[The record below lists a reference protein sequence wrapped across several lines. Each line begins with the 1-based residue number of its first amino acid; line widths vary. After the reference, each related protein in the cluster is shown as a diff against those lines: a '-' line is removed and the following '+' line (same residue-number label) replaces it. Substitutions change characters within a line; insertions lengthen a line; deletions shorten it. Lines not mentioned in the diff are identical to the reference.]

1 MCFLCKKYMDNTFG
15 VPIIPDNEENRLEKL
30 YEYNIL
36 DTKSEGPFNNVASIA
51 AHMFKTPMAFVSFV
65 DKDRVWFKANVGLPG
80 VTDTPRGVSLCSLA
94 VLNNDVT
101 VFNNAPDEPCLLA
114 NPLVAGEFGLRFYAA
129 APLKTPDGYN
139 IGAVCIV
146 DKEPREFT
154 DSDRRVLEHLASIV
168 MDELKLRQ
176 LQNKPDE
183 E

>member
-1 MCFLCKKYMDNTFG
+1 MENTFG
-15 VPIIPDNEENRLEKL
+15 IPIIPENEEARLEKL
-30 YEYNIL
+30 KEYNIL

-94 VLNNDVT
+94 VLEDQVT
-101 VFNNAPDEPCLLA
+101 VFNNAAEEPCLLA

-146 DKEPREFT
+146 DKEPREFSPA
-154 DSDRRVLEHLASIV
+154 DQRVLEHLASIV
-168 MDELKLRQ
+168 MDELALREF
-176 LQNKPDE
+176 QNKTD
-183 E
+183 